1 MEIILIIAAVIGTY
15 VYFNSRG
22 NKFIADDSSFSQKGV
37 TVDFASGNLILGTR
51 TFPVHSITAIKT
63 DEVHR
68 REKLLRT
75 ATVKIE
81 IDDLG
86 YPIHQVNFLGF
97 SAHDQ
102 AQVFA
107 QRLSVAVRKAGGPSF
122 R

>member
-1 MEIILIIAAVIGTY
+1 MEIILIIVAVIGVY
-15 VYFNSRG
+15 IYFNSRG
-22 NKFIADDSSFSQKGV
+22 NKFTANDNSFSQNGV
-37 TVDFASGNLILGTR
+37 TVDFTSGSLLLGAR
-51 TFPVHSITAIKT
+51 TFPVHSITGIKT

-81 IDDLG
+81 IDDLS
-86 YPIHQVNFLGF
+86 YPVHQVTFLGF

-102 AQVFA
+102 AQAFA